1 MNSKHTSKTCAS
13 FSFLF
18 FFLRAQIRSKEFKC
32 EIYILL
38 LNILGRTNKEQ
49 NNKRTITFKDG
60 IKARNTFSL
69 AATHQSWR
77 QNFAFPS
84 LFSRNAKKYKYIFYY
99 KFTDFYP
106 WTKKHFT
113 SNYAHS
119 LENTMSKIHSSDS
132 VITKHTRQTFSF
144 YFILLEGPKPVTYAL
159 WTTERFLICENMS
172 NSPLK
177 KT

>member
-13 FSFLF
+13 FSFLY

-77 QNFAFPS
+77 QNFAFSS
-84 LFSRNAKKYKYIFYY
+84 LFSIHAKKSKWNFQYKL
-99 KFTDFYP
+99 TDSYS
-106 WTKKHFT
+106 WTKQHFT
-113 SNYAHS
+113 WNYAHS
-119 LENTMSKIHSSDS
+119 LENSVSKIHSCST

-144 YFILLEGPKPVTYAL
+144 YFILLVGPKPVTCAL
-159 WTTERFLICENMS
+159 WTTARFLICENMS